1 MPCLFSMSGA
11 SPGDGC
17 DKLTK
22 DSCLGSL
29 ISVRFAGVGMSK
41 MVLSLTCLVF
51 RLGQLWLCL
60 ALFSFHE
67 ASLHGNHGLPHRGSQ
82 TFYLVV
88 SVPLS
93 KCTQKGSEN
102 FQFS

>member
-1 MPCLFSMSGA
+1 MSGA

-41 MVLSLTCLVF
+41 LVLLV
-51 RLGQLWLCL
+51 LL
-60 ALFSFHE
+60 AG
-67 ASLHGNHGLPHRGSQ
+67 AGRRCQ
-82 TFYLVV
+82 TSPMEV
-88 SVPLS
+88 
-93 KCTQKGSEN
+93 N
-102 FQFS
+102 